1 MVCGARVITR
11 LRSQDAWPYC
21 VLPAWLALMMQ
32 VPTASKIAVL
42 PEAVQSEGVVDAKL
56 IGRPE
61 EAVAFRLTD
70 PVSSAAAGITAK
82 AMV

>member
-1 MVCGARVITR
+1 
-11 LRSQDAWPYC
+11 
-21 VLPAWLALMMQ
+21 MMQ